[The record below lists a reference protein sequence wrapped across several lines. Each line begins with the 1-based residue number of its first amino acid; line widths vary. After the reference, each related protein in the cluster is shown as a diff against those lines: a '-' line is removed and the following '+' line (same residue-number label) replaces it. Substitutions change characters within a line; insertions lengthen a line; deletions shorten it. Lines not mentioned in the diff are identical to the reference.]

1 MVSPIDFGGPF
12 NAGSLWLIAFL
23 RRVLYFDIKFSSPR
37 TEFLSSSQRGPMISQ
52 SKGPIASDQSQKKI
66 FLIPPDRL
74 GVAIPFDEMTVR
86 RLRAIPGHRW
96 ESRLQRWSF
105 PRSREV
111 IERVLAVFRTD
122 WRSLDRDVAEAFGF
136 IKPAEENRHEVA
148 PPPAQT
154 RSTLQVFEQELRIR
168 NYSPKTIKSYAS
180 SLRTF
185 VHFVAPKHPRDLSN
199 QDIRSQLSRMLETGR
214 WSAPSISQLINALR
228 FLYVELY
235 HRPLEIGE
243 IPRPK
248 KERKLPL
255 VLSQGEVLKIFDSVD
270 NLKHKTLL
278 MLIYSAGLRVSE
290 SVKLELRDIDPER
303 KLIHLRGAKGKK
315 DRYTLLSEVILK
327 QIEEYQKVYQLDGFL
342 FRGAEGKSHLSE
354 RSVEKVFEQALARA
368 GIRKPATVH
377 TLRHSFATHLL
388 EAGTDLRF
396 IQELL
401 GHSSSKTTEIYTHV
415 SKKSLGN
422 IQNPLDAALRNRP

>member
-1 MVSPIDFGGPF
+1 MT
-12 NAGSLWLIAFL
+12 
-23 RRVLYFDIKFSSPR
+23 Y
-37 TEFLSSSQRGPMISQ
+37 Q
-52 SKGPIASDQSQKKI
+52 SKGPTQPSLSQKKI
-66 FLIPPDRL
+66 FLIPQDRL
-74 GVAIPFDEMTVR
+74 GVAIPFNESKIR
-86 RLRAIPGHRW
+86 RLKAIPGYRW
-96 ESRLQRWSF
+96 ESDKQCWSF
-105 PRSREV
+105 PRSREAL
-111 IERVLAVFRTD
+111 ERVLAVFRTD
-122 WRSLDRDVAEAFGF
+122 WRSLDREVAQAFGF
-136 IKPAEENRHEVA
+136 IEPADAKQAEVKAA
-148 PPPAQT
+148 PSQT
-154 RSTLQVFEQELRIR
+154 KSTLQVFEQELRIR
-168 NYSPKTIKSYAS
+168 NYSPKTIKSYTS

-185 VHFVAPKHPRDLSN
+185 VHFVAPKNVRDFSN
-199 QDIRSQLSRMLETGR
+199 QDIRSQLSRMLETGH

-235 HRPLEIGE
+235 HRPLEMGE

-248 KERKLPL
+248 KEKKLPL
-255 VLSQGEVLKIFDSVD
+255 VLSQEEVLNVFDSVD

-278 MLIYSAGLRVSE
+278 MLIYSAGLRVGE
-290 SVKLELRDIDPER
+290 SVRLELRDIDPGR

-315 DRYTLLSEVILK
+315 DRYTLLSDMMIK
-327 QIEEYQKVYQLDGFL
+327 QLEEYQKVYHPEGFL

-354 RSVEKVFEQALARA
+354 RSAEKVFEQALSRT
-368 GIRKPATVH
+368 GIHKPATVH

-422 IQNPLDAALRNRP
+422 IQNPLDAALRNRT

>member
-1 MVSPIDFGGPF
+1 MPTQPI
-12 NAGSLWLIAFL
+12 
-23 RRVLYFDIKFSSPR
+23 
-37 TEFLSSSQRGPMISQ
+37 
-52 SKGPIASDQSQKKI
+52 GPIQPSLSQKKI
-66 FLIPPDRL
+66 FLIPQDRL
-74 GVAIPFDEMTVR
+74 GVAIPFNEPTIR
-86 RLRAIPGHRW
+86 RLMTIPGCQW
-96 ESRLQRWSF
+96 ESDRQCWSF
-105 PRSREV
+105 PRSREAL
-111 IERVLAVFRTD
+111 ERVLAVFRTD
-122 WRSLDRDVAEAFGF
+122 WRILDRDVAEAYGF
-136 IKPAEENRHEVA
+136 TRPAEVKRPEVSTA
-148 PPPAQT
+148 PSQT
-154 RSTLQVFEQELRIR
+154 TSTLRVFEQELRIR
-168 NYSPKTIKSYAS
+168 NYSPKTIKSYTS

-185 VHFVAPKHPRDLSN
+185 VRFVAPKHPRDLSN
-199 QDIRSQLSRMLETGR
+199 QDIRSQLSRMLETGH
-214 WSAPSISQLINALR
+214 WSAPSISQLISALR

-248 KERKLPL
+248 KEKKLPL
-255 VLSQGEVLKIFDSVD
+255 VLSQKEVLNVFDSVD

-278 MLIYSAGLRVSE
+278 MLIYSAGLRVGE
-290 SVKLELRDIDPER
+290 SVRLELRDIDPDR
-303 KLIHLRGAKGKK
+303 KLIFLRGAKGKK
-315 DRYTLLSEVILK
+315 DRYTLLSDVMVRQL
-327 QIEEYQKVYQLDGFL
+327 EEYQNIYHPDGFL

-354 RSVEKVFEQALARA
+354 RSAEKVFEQALARA

-422 IQNPLDAALRNRP
+422 IQNPLDAALRNRT

>member
-1 MVSPIDFGGPF
+1 MP
-12 NAGSLWLIAFL
+12 
-23 RRVLYFDIKFSSPR
+23 
-37 TEFLSSSQRGPMISQ
+37 SQP
-52 SKGPIASDQSQKKI
+52 KGPVHSSLSQKQV
-66 FLIPPDRL
+66 FLIPQDRL
-74 GVAIPFDEMTVR
+74 GVAIPFNESTIR
-86 RLRAIPGHRW
+86 RLKTIPGYRW
-96 ESRLQRWSF
+96 ESDKQCWSF
-105 PRSREV
+105 PRSREAL
-111 IERVLAVFRTD
+111 ERVLAVFRTD
-122 WRSLDRDVAEAFGF
+122 WRNLDRDVAEAFGF
-136 IKPAEENRHEVA
+136 TKPAEVKQ
-148 PPPAQT
+148 PQISVTPSQT
-154 RSTLQVFEQELRIR
+154 KTTLKVFEQELRIR
-168 NYSPKTIKSYAS
+168 NYSPKTIKSYTS

-199 QDIRSQLSRMLETGR
+199 QEIRSQLSRMLETGH

-248 KERKLPL
+248 KEKRLPL
-255 VLSQGEVLKIFDSVD
+255 VLSQEEVLKIFDSVD
-270 NLKHKTLL
+270 NLKHKTML
-278 MLIYSAGLRVSE
+278 MLIYSAGLRVGE
-290 SVKLELRDIDPER
+290 SVRLELRDIDPGR

-315 DRYTLLSEVILK
+315 DRYTLLSDVMVEQLD
-327 QIEEYQKVYQLDGFL
+327 QYEKVYHPEGFL

-422 IQNPLDAALRNRP
+422 IQNPLDAALRNKT

>member
-1 MVSPIDFGGPF
+1 MT
-12 NAGSLWLIAFL
+12 
-23 RRVLYFDIKFSSPR
+23 Y
-37 TEFLSSSQRGPMISQ
+37 Q
-52 SKGPIASDQSQKKI
+52 SKGPTQPSLSQKKI
-66 FLIPPDRL
+66 FLIPQDRL
-74 GVAIPFDEMTVR
+74 GVAIPFNESKIR
-86 RLRAIPGHRW
+86 RLKAIPGYRW
-96 ESRLQRWSF
+96 ESDKQCWSF
-105 PRSREV
+105 PRSREAL
-111 IERVLAVFRTD
+111 ERVLAVFRTD
-122 WRSLDRDVAEAFGF
+122 WRSLDREVAQAFGF
-136 IKPAEENRHEVA
+136 IEPADAKQAEVKAA
-148 PPPAQT
+148 PSQT
-154 RSTLQVFEQELRIR
+154 KSTLQVFEQELRIR
-168 NYSPKTIKSYAS
+168 NYSPKTIKSYTS

-185 VHFVAPKHPRDLSN
+185 VHFVAPKNVRDFSN
-199 QDIRSQLSRMLETGR
+199 QDIRSQLSRMLETGH

-235 HRPLEIGE
+235 HRPLEMGE

-248 KERKLPL
+248 KEKKLPL
-255 VLSQGEVLKIFDSVD
+255 VLSQEEVLNVFDSVD

-278 MLIYSAGLRVSE
+278 MLIYSAGLRVGE
-290 SVKLELRDIDPER
+290 SVRLELRDIDPGR

-315 DRYTLLSEVILK
+315 DRYTLLSDMMIK
-327 QIEEYQKVYQLDGFL
+327 QLEEYQKVYHPEGFL

-354 RSVEKVFEQALARA
+354 RSAEKVFEQALSRA
-368 GIRKPATVH
+368 GICKPATIH

-422 IQNPLDAALRNRP
+422 IQNPLDAALRNRT

>member
-1 MVSPIDFGGPF
+1 M
-12 NAGSLWLIAFL
+12 L
-23 RRVLYFDIKFSSPR
+23 
-37 TEFLSSSQRGPMISQ
+37 ELS
-52 SKGPIASDQSQKKI
+52 
-66 FLIPPDRL
+66 
-74 GVAIPFDEMTVR
+74 
-86 RLRAIPGHRW
+86 
-96 ESRLQRWSF
+96 
-105 PRSREV
+105 RSREAL
-111 IERVLAVFRTD
+111 ERVLAVFRSD
-122 WRSLDRDVAEAFGF
+122 WRILDREVAEAFGF
-136 IKPAEENRHEVA
+136 TKPVDVKGPVVSAS
-148 PPPAQT
+148 PARVKT
-154 RSTLQVFEQELRIR
+154 TLQVFEQELRIR
-168 NYSPKTIKSYAS
+168 NYSPKTIKSYTS
-180 SLRTF
+180 SLKAF
-185 VHFVAPKHPRDLSN
+185 IHFIAPKHPRDLSN
-199 QDIRSQLSRMLETGR
+199 QDIRSHLSRMLETGH

-248 KERKLPL
+248 KEKKLPL
-255 VLSQGEVLKIFDSVD
+255 VLSQEEVLKIFDSVD

-278 MLIYSAGLRVSE
+278 MLIYSAGLRVGE
-290 SVKLELRDIDPER
+290 SVRLELRDVDPGR

-315 DRYTLLSEVILK
+315 DRYTLLSEVM
-327 QIEEYQKVYQLDGFL
+327 IEQLNQYQKFYHPDRFL

-354 RSVEKVFEQALARA
+354 RSVEKVFEQALTRA

-422 IQNPLDAALRNRP
+422 IQNPLDAALRNKT

>member
-1 MVSPIDFGGPF
+1 MPTQPI
-12 NAGSLWLIAFL
+12 
-23 RRVLYFDIKFSSPR
+23 
-37 TEFLSSSQRGPMISQ
+37 
-52 SKGPIASDQSQKKI
+52 GPIQPSLSQKKI
-66 FLIPPDRL
+66 FLIPQDRL
-74 GVAIPFDEMTVR
+74 GVAIPFNEPTIR
-86 RLRAIPGHRW
+86 RLMTIPECRW
-96 ESRLQRWSF
+96 ESDRQCWSF
-105 PRSREV
+105 PRSREAL
-111 IERVLAVFRTD
+111 ERVLAVFRTD
-122 WRSLDRDVAEAFGF
+122 WRILDRDVAEAFGF
-136 IKPAEENRHEVA
+136 IKPTEEKRHEVA
-148 PPPAQT
+148 ASLSQT

-168 NYSPKTIKSYAS
+168 NYSPKTIKSYTS

-185 VHFVAPKHPRDLSN
+185 VRFVVPKHPRDLSN
-199 QDIRSQLSRMLETGR
+199 QEIRSHLSRMLESGH

-235 HRPLEIGE
+235 HRPLEIGD

-248 KERKLPL
+248 KEKKLPL
-255 VLSQGEVLKIFDSVD
+255 VLSQEEVLKLFDSVD
-270 NLKHKTLL
+270 NIKHKTLL
-278 MLIYSAGLRVSE
+278 MLIYSAGLRVGE
-290 SVKLELRDIDPER
+290 SVRLELRDIDPGR

-315 DRYTLLSEVILK
+315 DRYTLLSDVMIRQLD
-327 QIEEYQKVYQLDGFL
+327 EYQRFYHPEGFL

-422 IQNPLDAALRNRP
+422 IQNPLDAALRNRLKQQSRNSSAFMPTKHL